1 MGAIAATVGSAVGL
15 GNIWRFPYEAG
26 VHGGGAFLLVYVA
39 CVLLMGIPVI
49 VAEFVIGRSTHKN
62 VRGALRELAPRHKLH
77 WFSYVCILAS
87 LMIISFYSVVCGWI
101 VEYLQLSVRGLLHGH
116 TPAEYEQMFADFV
129 QNPWRCVLWT
139 LLFLALNYVVLR
151 RGLKRGIERVS
162 NVLMPLL
169 AVLLVVFCVNGLTL
183 PGAERG
189 VRFLF
194 TPDFSQITPRVAIGA
209 MGQAFFSLSLGL
221 SCLLTYA
228 SYFKDSDSLVR
239 NATIVG
245 VLDTVVAILAGL
257 MIFPAVFSYGMRPEV
272 LFVASIT
279 STISMS
285 EISIAFFSEEWGMSR
300 NRASILNTGI
310 AMVLGTLCA
319 LSFGVL
325 SEATVFGMT
334 LFELFGLLRKRWKF
348 IILLPL
354 IAGIVTAIGA
364 HFLPDEYTAST
375 TMYVLPKTDT
385 EDVTNSVTQSDLYI
399 ASMLSND
406 VSTIMKSSRVRK
418 DVAEQLGLPGLGGY
432 TTNVVG
438 DTNSRV
444 LTLTVTGHDPDMAAR
459 VANALVADTSQVAVE
474 VMQIQAVNMI
484 DPAEAPAVPSG
495 PRRSLYV
502 AVGTM
507 AGLFAAICLVIIED
521 MLDTRVRSSEDAEEI
536 VGVPV
541 IGHFTVVERG

>member
-1 MGAIAATVGSAVGL
+1 
-15 GNIWRFPYEAG
+15 
-26 VHGGGAFLLVYVA
+26 
-39 CVLLMGIPVI
+39 
-49 VAEFVIGRSTHKN
+49 
-62 VRGALRELAPRHKLH
+62 
-77 WFSYVCILAS
+77 
-87 LMIISFYSVVCGWI
+87 MIISFYSVVCGWI

-116 TPAEYEQMFADFV
+116 TPAEYEQMFARFV

-257 MIFPAVFSYGMRPEV
+257 MIFPAVFSYGMRPEAGPKLIFEV
-272 LFVASIT
+272 LPAIFEQMPGGPVWAVLLFALLFVASIT

-334 LFELFGLLRKRWKF
+334 LFELFDYVSSNVLLPVGGIFFSLLVGWVLDRGLVRDQLTNHGTRTVRVMRPLVFCLRYVAPAAIVVVFLYGLLWR
-348 IILLPL
+348 
-354 IAGIVTAIGA
+354 
-364 HFLPDEYTAST
+364 
-375 TMYVLPKTDT
+375 
-385 EDVTNSVTQSDLYI
+385 
-399 ASMLSND
+399 
-406 VSTIMKSSRVRK
+406 
-418 DVAEQLGLPGLGGY
+418 
-432 TTNVVG
+432 
-438 DTNSRV
+438 
-444 LTLTVTGHDPDMAAR
+444 
-459 VANALVADTSQVAVE
+459 
-474 VMQIQAVNMI
+474 
-484 DPAEAPAVPSG
+484 
-495 PRRSLYV
+495 
-502 AVGTM
+502 
-507 AGLFAAICLVIIED
+507 
-521 MLDTRVRSSEDAEEI
+521 
-536 VGVPV
+536 
-541 IGHFTVVERG
+541 

>member
-1 MGAIAATVGSAVGL
+1 
-15 GNIWRFPYEAG
+15 
-26 VHGGGAFLLVYVA
+26 
-39 CVLLMGIPVI
+39 
-49 VAEFVIGRSTHKN
+49 
-62 VRGALRELAPRHKLH
+62 
-77 WFSYVCILAS
+77 
-87 LMIISFYSVVCGWI
+87 
-101 VEYLQLSVRGLLHGH
+101 
-116 TPAEYEQMFADFV
+116 
-129 QNPWRCVLWT
+129 
-139 LLFLALNYVVLR
+139 
-151 RGLKRGIERVS
+151 
-162 NVLMPLL
+162 
-169 AVLLVVFCVNGLTL
+169 
-183 PGAERG
+183 
-189 VRFLF
+189 
-194 TPDFSQITPRVAIGA
+194 
-209 MGQAFFSLSLGL
+209 
-221 SCLLTYA
+221 
-228 SYFKDSDSLVR
+228 
-239 NATIVG
+239 
-245 VLDTVVAILAGL
+245 
-257 MIFPAVFSYGMRPEV
+257 
-272 LFVASIT
+272 
-279 STISMS
+279 
-285 EISIAFFSEEWGMSR
+285 
-300 NRASILNTGI
+300 
-310 AMVLGTLCA
+310 
-319 LSFGVL
+319 
-325 SEATVFGMT
+325 MT

-385 EDVTNSVTQSDLYI
+385 EDVTNSVTQTDLNI

-406 VSTIMKSSRVRK
+406 VSTIIKSSRVRK

-432 TTNVVG
+432 TINVIAG
-438 DTNSRV
+438 TGSSAGTGSRV

-474 VMQIQAVNMI
+474 VMQIQAVNVI